1 MPANDPPRYA
11 PAVPPWLTRA
21 LERRSVA
28 PTATGVD
35 ASITAA
41 GPVAP
46 PERRAPARPTA
57 PVAGDRPWAVTE
69 PPPPADASRTS
80 RPPRR
85 RRAGAAL
92 VMLLLGVLLFL
103 SGTGVAALLLD
114 APRADRPTPRGDRA
128 TGAAS
133 PGVRPDPAAGGE
145 PVAEV
150 ATSLLPSV
158 VQLETD
164 RGLGSGV
171 VYRANGVVLTAA
183 HVVAGVTDLTIVRS
197 DGTRIPA
204 RVVGLDEAT
213 DVAVVRAKRGNFT
226 PGAFATGMALEA
238 GQLAVAIGS
247 PFGLESTVTAGVISA
262 TDRTLVMQGRTM
274 TMIQTDAP
282 INPGNSGGALADRQG
297 RVIGINDAIV
307 TTTGSNAGV
316 GFAIPID
323 IAVTVA
329 DQLLSGRTPK
339 IGYLGVSG
347 TQPSVGRAGA
357 LVTQVE
363 PDSPAE
369 TAGIERGDLITSF
382 DGAAISSLVDLI
394 ARVRATA
401 PGTTVTIELVR
412 DGVTITL
419 DVEIEKQ

>member
-1 MPANDPPRYA
+1 
-11 PAVPPWLTRA
+11 
-21 LERRSVA
+21 
-28 PTATGVD
+28 
-35 ASITAA
+35 
-41 GPVAP
+41 
-46 PERRAPARPTA
+46 
-57 PVAGDRPWAVTE
+57 
-69 PPPPADASRTS
+69 
-80 RPPRR
+80 
-85 RRAGAAL
+85 
-92 VMLLLGVLLFL
+92 MLLAVLLFL
-103 SGTGVAALLLD
+103 SGVGVAALLDRTLD
-114 APRADRPTPRGDRA
+114 GEPSRRAPRS
-128 TGAAS
+128 TGSRVPA
-133 PGVRPDPAAGGE
+133 GVAAGPVVAGE

-171 VYRANGVVLTAA
+171 VYRSNGVILTAA
-183 HVVAGVTDLTIVRS
+183 HVVVGVSDLTIVRS

-226 PGAFATGMALEA
+226 PGTLATGTTLEV

-247 PFGLESTVTAGVISA
+247 PFGFESTVTAGVISA
-262 TDRTLVMQGRTM
+262 TDRTIVMRGRTM

-282 INPGNSGGALADRQG
+282 INPGNSGGALADRDG
-297 RVIGINDAIV
+297 RVIGVNDAIV
-307 TTTGSNAGV
+307 TTNGSNAGV

-329 DQLLSGRTPK
+329 DQLLAGRKPK

-347 TQPSVGRAGA
+347 TQPTVGRAGA

-363 PDSPAE
+363 DGSPAHD
-369 TAGIERGDLITSF
+369 AGIKRGDLITSL
-382 DGAAISSLVDLI
+382 DGAPISSLVDLI

-401 PGTTVTIELVR
+401 PGTTVTLEVVR
-412 DGVTITL
+412 DGATITI

>member
-1 MPANDPPRYA
+1 
-11 PAVPPWLTRA
+11 
-21 LERRSVA
+21 
-28 PTATGVD
+28 
-35 ASITAA
+35 
-41 GPVAP
+41 
-46 PERRAPARPTA
+46 
-57 PVAGDRPWAVTE
+57 
-69 PPPPADASRTS
+69 
-80 RPPRR
+80 
-85 RRAGAAL
+85 
-92 VMLLLGVLLFL
+92 MLLSVLLFL
-103 SGTGVAALLLD
+103 SGIGVAALLD
-114 APRADRPTPRGDRA
+114 RAPDGDPARRGARA
-128 TGAAS
+128 TGS
-133 PGVRPDPAAGGE
+133 RVPARVSAGTTATGE

-171 VYRANGVVLTAA
+171 VVRSNGVILTAA
-183 HVVAGVTDLTIVRS
+183 HVVAGVSDLTIVRS

-213 DVAVVRAKRGNFT
+213 DVAVVRAKRGSFT
-226 PGAFATGMALEA
+226 PGTLATGTALEV

-262 TDRTLVMQGRTM
+262 TDRTIVMRGRTM

-282 INPGNSGGALADRQG
+282 INPGNSGGALADRDG

-307 TTTGSNAGV
+307 TTNGANAGV

-329 DQLLSGRTPK
+329 DQLLAGRKPK
-339 IGYLGVSG
+339 IGYLGVGG
-347 TQPSVGRAGA
+347 TQPTVGRAGA
-357 LVTQVE
+357 LVTQIE
-363 PDSPAE
+363 GGSPADD
-369 TAGIERGDLITSF
+369 AGIKRGDLITSF
-382 DGAAISSLVDLI
+382 DGVAISSLVDLI

-401 PGTTVTIELVR
+401 PGTTVTLELVR

-419 DVEIEKQ
+419 DVDIEKQ